1 MHAGVGTVS
10 RHAGQVPQQV
20 FQGPEGGS
28 GGGHLSLNSLGT
40 PPQAFP
46 APSGLPVVRRGQLLD
61 DVVDTHQA
69 FLLPRHG
76 HGFLR

>member
-20 FQGPEGGS
+20 LQGPAGRS
-28 GGGHLSLNSLGT
+28 GGRT
-40 PPQAFP
+40 PESQLPWEP
-46 APSGLPVVRRGQLLD
+46 AKPSPVPPDLPVVRWGQLLD
-61 DVVDTHQA
+61 DIVDPHQA

-76 HGFLR
+76 HGFL